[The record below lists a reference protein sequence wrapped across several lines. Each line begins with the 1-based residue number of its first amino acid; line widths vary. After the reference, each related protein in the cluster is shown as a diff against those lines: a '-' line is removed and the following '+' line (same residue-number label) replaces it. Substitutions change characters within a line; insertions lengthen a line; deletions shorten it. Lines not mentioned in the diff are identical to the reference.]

1 MEKLAEDVCEQ
12 NPLTKFAHAN
22 AKLQML
28 TFVEAQMDGCR
39 KRANPAW
46 IKMTR
51 MSESAFQ
58 PPCKESLCCKVA
70 EMVSEKMVCDGG
82 TAAFPVCDASTCT
95 WTYDCTNSSL
105 DDTEGTSDGNVTTI
119 VPKSV
124 YYRKYGVPARATQ
137 NTQVEYVPP
146 GSSGY
151 GNSGILELSVGA
163 KIGIGI
169 GAFILFLVLLFVGV
183 VLGVKWSRKKVETA

>member
-39 KRANPAW
+39 RRANPAW

-51 MSESAFQ
+51 MSEAAFQ
-58 PPCKESLCCKVA
+58 PPCKGSQCCKVA
-70 EMVSEKMVCDGG
+70 DMVNEKMVCDGG
-82 TAAFPVCDASTCT
+82 TAAFPSCDPATCT

-105 DDTEGTSDGNVTTI
+105 DDTEGSSDGNVTTV

-124 YYRKYGVPARATQ
+124 YYRKYVPARASQ
-137 NTQVEYVPP
+137 NNQVEYVPP
-146 GSSGY
+146 DSS
-151 GNSGILELSVGA
+151 NSPNSRISELSIGA
-163 KIGIGI
+163 KVGISI
-169 GAFILFLVLLFVGV
+169 GAVILFLFLLFVGV